1 MAENEKRLSE
11 EELDSVA
18 GGFVGECWYYTG
30 EDYDL
35 QRVAAKYG
43 YDLNVLMELNPQI
56 TDPRETLPPSY
67 KLRVPYL
74 T

>member
-18 GGFVGECWYYTG
+18 GGFVNERWYYTG

-35 QRVAAKYG
+35 DRVARKYG
-43 YDLNVLMELNPQI
+43 VDVSVLMELNPQI
-56 TDPRETLPPSY
+56 TDPRATLPPGY
-67 KLRVPYL
+67 KVRIP
-74 T
+74 

>member
-18 GGFVGECWYYTG
+18 GGFGERWYYTG

-35 QRVAAKYG
+35 DRVARKYG
-43 YDLNVLMELNPQI
+43 VDVSVLMELNPQI
-56 TDPRETLPPSY
+56 TDPRATLPPGY
-67 KLRVPYL
+67 KVRIP
-74 T
+74 